1 MSERGKCG
9 KVYSKAKIVSVR
21 AGLQLNVGHVHCLLH
36 QSNYTERVGVGSPVY
51 LAVVL
56 KYLAAEVLELA
67 GNAARD
73 IYIYS

>member
-1 MSERGKCG
+1 MSGRGKCG
-9 KVYSKAKIVSVR
+9 KVYSKAKIKSVR

-36 QSNYTERVGVGSPVY
+36 QSNYTERVEY
-51 LAVVL
+51 LT
-56 KYLAAEVLELA
+56 AEVLELT